1 MDVSHHSPY
10 AVTLCQF
17 EREVSVP
24 TELRRE
30 TVGQPPVAT
39 PLSGDEASMAR
50 WNGGSGAGLGGAGGC
65 GPDGDC

>member
-1 MDVSHHSPY
+1 VS
-10 AVTLCQF
+10 
-17 EREVSVP
+17 

>member
-1 MDVSHHSPY
+1 VDGSPRSPY

-30 TVGQPPVAT
+30 SVGQPPVAT

-50 WNGGSGAGLGGAGGC
+50 WNGGSGAGLGGADAC